1 MAKAL
6 TIMAIVVAILL
17 LLLFGLDL
25 VVGFPFGKASLMMDI
40 AFVLCSIGLGY
51 AAWNTWKDLK

>member
-1 MAKAL
+1 MAKGL

-25 VVGFPFGKASLMMDI
+25 IISYPFGKASLLMDI
-40 AFVLCSIGLGY
+40 AFVICSFGLGY
-51 AAWNTWKDLK
+51 AAWNTLKDLK

>member
-25 VVGFPFGKASLMMDI
+25 VVRFPFDRASLLMDI
-40 AFVLCSIGLGY
+40 AFVICSCGLGY
-51 AAWNTWKDLK
+51 AAWNTLKDLK

>member
-25 VVGFPFGKASLMMDI
+25 IIGYPFGKASLLMDI
-40 AFVLCSIGLGY
+40 SFVICSLGLGY
-51 AAWNTWKDLK
+51 AGWNTLKDLK

>member
-1 MAKAL
+1 MAKGL

-25 VVGFPFGKASLMMDI
+25 IIGYPFGKASLLMDI
-40 AFVLCSIGLGY
+40 AFVFCAIGLGY
-51 AAWNTWKDLK
+51 AAWNTLKDLN